1 MKKLQKE
8 RKKTEKPAPP
18 VIPTPQQK
26 EKEFLDHLGTQINNI
41 MHCDEPDWDEID
53 RQIAENKQREA
64 ELASYENT
72 RDHSAE
78 SIHCSKLRNPPFV
91 GRASARLQPAEWLQ
105 PLQAAKQPDLA
116 PLFIG
121 VGEVRLIADSN
132 CKTPGHAATAASP
145 QAPPAPTP
153 ARNRECPCG
162 SRKKFKHCCG
172 KRTPQAPGKAA

>member
-91 GRASARLQPAEWLQ
+91 GGLQPGFSLRSGFSHSRLRSSPTWLHFSS
-105 PLQAAKQPDLA
+105 AW
-116 PLFIG
+116 
-121 VGEVRLIADSN
+121 VRFPS
-132 CKTPGHAATAASP
+132 
-145 QAPPAPTP
+145 
-153 ARNRECPCG
+153 
-162 SRKKFKHCCG
+162 
-172 KRTPQAPGKAA
+172 